1 MATPEPPLD
10 PEAGARSSVKLT
22 RNAKGDTQI
31 EVKVRVGDTEDE
43 VEESRKLAVQ
53 VYNSLVGEYRSV

>member
-1 MATPEPPLD
+1 MATPEPPLTD

-43 VEESRKLAVQ
+43 VETARRLAVET
-53 VYNSLVGEYRSV
+53 YENLRGSF